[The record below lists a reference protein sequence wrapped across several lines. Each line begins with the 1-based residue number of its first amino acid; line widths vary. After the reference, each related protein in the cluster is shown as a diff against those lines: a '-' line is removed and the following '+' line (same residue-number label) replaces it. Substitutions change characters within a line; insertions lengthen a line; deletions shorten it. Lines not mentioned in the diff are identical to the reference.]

1 MIFSNKII
9 YSLLL
14 LFLIFSCKTFE
25 TKIKYDKTFNLEN
38 IQKGKIVVVY
48 SNISNR
54 ILKIPNGVNN
64 KALVIIGLEKFVDGN
79 YIKVTYP
86 LIQSDCFTENCFSLD
101 GFLKPKENK
110 EYIFYNSKFEKLLK
124 GMYRVNFK
132 LDNYLEGS
140 YNLPLQSGWM
150 NFEIK

>member
-1 MIFSNKII
+1 MIFFNRIN

-14 LFLIFSCKTFE
+14 LFLIFSCKTFD
-25 TKIKYDKTFNLEN
+25 TKIKYNKTFNLEN
-38 IQKGKIVVVY
+38 IQTGKIVVVY
-48 SNISNR
+48 SNISNG
-54 ILKIPNGVNN
+54 ILKIPNEINN
-64 KALVIIGLEKFVDGN
+64 KALIIIGLEKFVDGN
-79 YIKVTYP
+79 YIKVPYP
-86 LIQSDCFTENCFSLD
+86 LIQFDCFTKNCFPLND
-101 GFLKPKENK
+101 FLKPKENK

-124 GMYRVNFK
+124 GMYRVNFH